1 MSSFT
6 DFGIKINGIKGS
18 QGKTICPQCSHLRKK
33 KTDPCLSVNINE
45 GVWNCHNCGW
55 VGSLKT
61 KVYKLPEIVETKS
74 KYSDGLIK
82 YFEGRKITEET
93 LKFMKISE
101 GIAWM
106 PGSQSDMN
114 TIQFK
119 YYRDDKLIN
128 IKYRSGK
135 KDFKLVKDAELIL
148 YNLDAIKDETEC
160 IITEGEI
167 DCLSFIECGVLNVV
181 SVPNGAS
188 KGGNLDYIN
197 NCKEYFET
205 KSKIY
210 LATDNDEPGRL
221 LRDELI
227 RRFGKDRCYI
237 LSYPEDCK
245 DANDVLIKFG
255 ADKLREVLYSAKG
268 IPLNDVI
275 YLDDIMESLIED
287 FRNGLAK
294 GETTY
299 FNSIDPHFT
308 WLKGELT
315 LFHGIPN
322 HGKSKIVK
330 QLCLI
335 KSIKEGTKWAIFTPE
350 EYPPNYFYSD
360 LAHTY
365 LGRNI
370 DKKYSNRVSEEE
382 YVDALNFVKKHFF
395 YVHPEKDSAT
405 PIFINEKFRQLIIS
419 EGIEGGIIDP
429 FNQLDNNFAAFG
441 RDDYYL
447 SDFLSREKQFALK
460 HNFYKIIVA
469 HPKGLKKNKDGK
481 YDCPDAYD
489 LSGGAMWNNKCDNVI
504 AFHRPNIKD
513 LYLAC
518 EGELHIQKIKKQALV
533 GVPGSVNLRFDRM
546 LNRFIEQDG
555 TTPFNILK
563 PVIHYK
569 QESL

>member
-1 MSSFT
+1 MNNWI
-6 DFGIKINGIKGS
+6 DVGININHIKGS
-18 QGKTICPQCSHLRKK
+18 QGKTFCPKCSHLRKK
-33 KTDPCLSVNINE
+33 KGDLCLSVNLNE

-55 VGSLKT
+55 AGTLKQRI
-61 KVYKLPEIVETKS
+61 YKLPAVKEEKS
-74 KYSDGLIK
+74 LLSERMLK
-82 YFEGRKITEET
+82 YFESRKISKDT
-93 LKFMKISE
+93 LEFMKISE
-101 GIAWM
+101 GIEWM
-106 PGSQSDMN
+106 PRVQKEVN
-114 TIQFK
+114 TMQFN

-128 IKYRSGK
+128 IKYRSGR

-167 DCLSFIECGVLNVV
+167 DCLSFIECGITNVV

-188 KGGNLDYIN
+188 KGGNLEYIN

-205 KSKIY
+205 KDKIY
-210 LATDNDEPGRL
+210 LATDNDEPGKL
-221 LRDELI
+221 LRSELI
-227 RRFGKDRCYI
+227 RRFGVHKCYL

-245 DANDVLIKFG
+245 DANEVLAKYG
-255 ADKLREVLYSAKG
+255 QDKLRSCLYSAKS

-275 YLDDIMESLIED
+275 YVDDIMDSIMDD
-287 FRNGLAK
+287 FDNGLSR
-294 GETTY
+294 GTTTY
-299 FNSIDPHFT
+299 FSLLDPHFT

-322 HGKSKIVK
+322 HGKSKLVK

-350 EYPPNYFYSD
+350 EYPPNYFYTD

-365 LGRNI
+365 LGRNV
-370 DKKYSNRVSEEE
+370 DKKFSNRVSRDEFM
-382 YVDALNFVKKHFF
+382 DALHFIRKHFF
-395 YVHPEKDSAT
+395 YIFPEKENAT
-405 PIFINEKFRQLIIS
+405 PTFINEMFRQLIIR

-447 SDFLSREKQFALK
+447 SDFLSKEKTFALK
-460 HNFYKIIVA
+460 HNFFKIIVA

-481 YDCPDAYD
+481 YDCPDVYD
-489 LSGGAMWNNKCDNVI
+489 LHGGAMWGNKCDNI
-504 AFHRPNIKD
+504 LAFNRPNIKD
-513 LYLAC
+513 LYLSTQ
-518 EGELHIQKIKKQALV
+518 GELHIQKIKKQSLV
-533 GVPGSVNLRFDRM
+533 GVPGMVSLNFDRVQ
-546 LNRFIEQDG
+546 NRFIQSDN

-563 PVIHYK
+563 PLINNK
-569 QESL
+569 QLVF